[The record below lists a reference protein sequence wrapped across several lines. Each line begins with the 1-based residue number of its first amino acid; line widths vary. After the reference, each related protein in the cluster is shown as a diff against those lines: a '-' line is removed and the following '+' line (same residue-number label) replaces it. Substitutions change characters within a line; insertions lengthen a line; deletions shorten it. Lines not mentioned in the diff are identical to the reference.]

1 MSLNKKV
8 GNLLDSGLNPN
19 FVSTLTETQISF
31 LYSRLL
37 ESKKK
42 ETKEAT
48 TTNVQKTSYS
58 KSEAAG
64 KSFHGVTT
72 INPDGSVVVTN
83 EGEMNEDDSDE
94 KISAAFY
101 GITQDKIQ
109 EPGSDY
115 PGSDRSKDTID
126 EKFES
131 KAQQGLFWARCNKC
145 KNKNCKWCKMADEF
159 SKSTSKKQYKT
170 MPEKKHPEKTVKYKK
185 KETKEGYID
194 NVQKKVTDTYAK
206 KLVSFTPG
214 LAWGG
219 LKEDL
224 NKIIESYIEPTMKK
238 RDLLKLI
245 ESEIKNKKGLNEDFY
260 MGEMDEEFDFDI
272 MSDVETAPIVK
283 PKIKPKT
290 PETEP
295 EWTPDE
301 DEPIVP
307 SPNVDPEPQAKKK
320 VKFDD
325 FKDEF
330 DKILNR
336 MDKSEYKPFKYRK
349 F

>member
-1 MSLNKKV
+1 LLDGGLTPEFITSLNE
-8 GNLLDSGLNPN
+8 N
-19 FVSTLTETQISF
+19 
-31 LYSRLL
+31 
-37 ESKKK
+37 
-42 ETKEAT
+42 
-48 TTNVQKTSYS
+48 
-58 KSEAAG
+58 
-64 KSFHGVTT
+64 T
-72 INPDGSVVVTN
+72 INVLYERMSKRETSEQSTIPQNTTPRTSTITTYEVKPNSKTLINGVEIDTTGGKTTATPMK
-83 EGEMNEDDSDE
+83 EIEDSE
-94 KISAAFY
+94 
-101 GITQDKIQ
+101 
-109 EPGSDY
+109 ELE
-115 PGSDRSKDTID
+115 

-145 KNKNCKWCKMADEF
+145 KNKNCKWCKMAEEF

-185 KETKEGYID
+185 KETKESYID

-206 KLVSFTPG
+206 KLASFTPG

-245 ESEIKNKKGLNEDFY
+245 ESEIKNKKDLNEDFY

-272 MSDVETAPIVK
+272 MSDVETAPIIK

>member
-1 MSLNKKV
+1 MNLNRKVGILLDGGLTPEFITSLNENTINV
-8 GNLLDSGLNPN
+8 
-19 FVSTLTETQISF
+19 
-31 LYSRLL
+31 LYERMS
-37 ESKKK
+37 KK
-42 ETKEAT
+42 ETSEQSTIPQNTTPRTSTITTYEVKPNSKTLINGVEIDTTGGKTTATPMKEIED
-48 TTNVQKTSYS
+48 
-58 KSEAAG
+58 SE
-64 KSFHGVTT
+64 
-72 INPDGSVVVTN
+72 
-83 EGEMNEDDSDE
+83 ELE
-94 KISAAFY
+94 
-101 GITQDKIQ
+101 
-109 EPGSDY
+109 
-115 PGSDRSKDTID
+115 

-145 KNKNCKWCKMADEF
+145 KNKNCKWCKMAEEF

-185 KETKEGYID
+185 KETKESYID

-206 KLVSFTPG
+206 KLASFTPG

-245 ESEIKNKKGLNEDFY
+245 ESEIKNKKDLNEDFY

-272 MSDVETAPIVK
+272 MSDVETAPIIK